1 MNTFL
6 TSNKTSWRLIRTII
20 QGIIGVVI
28 ANIDILVGAWNFSP
42 ETKALIVA
50 LTMAILSPIMGAI
63 SSNGEIIEAY
73 GGETNGDTVSEHEI
87 NDPEDPTEGE
97 V

>member
-6 TSNKTSWRLIRTII
+6 TSNKTSWRLTRTII

-28 ANIDILVGAWNFSP
+28 ANIDIIIGVWNFSP

-50 LTMAILSPIMGAI
+50 LTMAILSPLMGPI
-63 SSNGEIIEAY
+63 SSNGEVIEAY
-73 GGETNGDTVSEHEI
+73 GGETNGDTVSEHET
-87 NDPEDPTEGE
+87 NDPEDSTEGE

>member
-28 ANIDILVGAWNFSP
+28 ANIDIIIGAWNFSP

-63 SSNGEIIEAY
+63 SSNGEVIEAY
-73 GGETNGDTVSEHEI
+73 GGETNGDTVLEHET
-87 NDPEDPTEGE
+87 NDPEDTTEGE

>member
-1 MNTFL
+1 MHTFL
-6 TSNKTSWRLIRTII
+6 TSNETAWRLIRTIV

-28 ANIDILVGAWNFSP
+28 ANLDIIIGAWNFSP
-42 ETKALIVA
+42 ETKALTVA

-63 SSNGEIIEAY
+63 SSNGEVIEAY
-73 GGETNGDTVSEHEI
+73 GGETNGDTVSDHEI

>member
-28 ANIDILVGAWNFSP
+28 ANLDILVGAWNFSP

-63 SSNGEIIEAY
+63 SSNGEVIEAY
-73 GGETNGDTVSEHEI
+73 GGETNGDTVSEDEI
-87 NDPEDPTEGE
+87 NEPEDPTEGE

>member
-28 ANIDILVGAWNFSP
+28 ANLDILVGTWDFSP

-50 LTMAILSPIMGAI
+50 LTMAVLSPIMGAI
-63 SSNGEIIEAY
+63 SSNGEVIEAY
-73 GGETNGDTVSEHEI
+73 GGEVAGNTELEHETL
-87 NDPEDPTEGE
+87 DPPDEEGE
-97 V
+97 

>member
-28 ANIDILVGAWNFSP
+28 ANLDILVGAWNFSP

-63 SSNGEIIEAY
+63 SSNGEVIEAY
-73 GGETNGDTVSEHEI
+73 GGETNGDTVSEHET